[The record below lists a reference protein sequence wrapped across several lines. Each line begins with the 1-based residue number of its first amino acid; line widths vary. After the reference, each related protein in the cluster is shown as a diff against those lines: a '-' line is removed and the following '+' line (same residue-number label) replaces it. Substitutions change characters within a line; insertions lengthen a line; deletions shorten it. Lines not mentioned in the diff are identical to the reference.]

1 MLLAVKTVK
10 RDWSFSS
17 FFQSVIGTET
27 DFFAGYRGCKCLEGF
42 YRTHMFKECQ
52 KCGQGGLQCQDDY
65 ASLKSGYWWEWRNK
79 THKARYSDF
88 IANLLTSSPALDG
101 DSVQFPHSIP
111 VPYMCPIEG
120 ACRGGLDSLC
130 ETGYHGPLC
139 GVCSLGYY
147 KQLQKCTHC
156 PSKKWIL
163 GQLSIVVIIF
173 LVIVAVLVMTSKRD
187 TKKASECSLIDK
199 FFSKLKIVIGFY
211 QLTNGLLDV
220 FSYIKWP
227 GSLQIIGKYS
237 EVLQLNVLQI
247 APVQCLFHGLHIDA
261 FGSLLAI
268 MAINA
273 AVIALSGIGYG
284 VYKVVI
290 RSMNLEEGEKSR
302 KVFGAKELVYRNL
315 FFFLYVTYLST
326 CSKTASVLPPAC
338 RTLCRDNKD
347 ELCHKYL
354 KADYSV
360 ECHGRE
366 YNKWLI
372 LAYVSTA
379 YVFALPVASF
389 IVVWR
394 QRKVIL
400 AAREEKTPVDP
411 ATGEELIS
419 GLCFLFENYKIRSWY
434 WELIEMS
441 RKVVLTSGL
450 ILVGEETRSY
460 IGLTWVIA
468 GMFGALFAWMKP
480 MNDAFENRLMT
491 TSLAVT
497 VVNLGVGAVS
507 KIPAE
512 NLPSSIDPYME
523 TLLFKILV
531 LGTNSMVIGLIV
543 GKTIAKSAN
552 IFRSINTNTTFL
564 NFYTSHA

>member
-1 MLLAVKTVK
+1 M
-10 RDWSFSS
+10 
-17 FFQSVIGTET
+17 IGTET

-42 YRTHMFKECQ
+42 YRTHMFNECQ
-52 KCGQGGLQCQDDY
+52 KCGQGGLQCRDDY

-139 GVCSLGYY
+139 VVCSLGYY

-156 PSKKWIL
+156 PSKKWIV

-187 TKKASECSLIDK
+187 TKKASKRSLIDK

-237 EVLQLNVLQI
+237 EILQLNVLQI

-302 KVFGAKELVYRNL
+302 KVLGAKELVYRNL

-360 ECHGRE
+360 ECQGRE

-394 QRKVIL
+394 QRKVIP
-400 AAREEKTPVDP
+400 AAREEKTPVHP
-411 ATGEELIS
+411 STGEELIS

-512 NLPSSIDPYME
+512 NLPASIDPYME

-531 LGTNSMVIGLIV
+531 LGTNSMVIGLIA